1 MRSFEAPAARPT
13 PPRSEQ
19 TLALASF
26 FFLFGAATQGCEM
39 VDRSVPHPERP
50 LTMREQIKQHGIPRS
65 IHDVAD
71 LAIPRHE
78 TATAALEFDTAQVT
92 GDWRGLTN
100 AGRFNQAFRD
110 RYRIA
115 ASTELPLVP
124 NTPEAVNH
132 IIIPFDAAD
141 SQAFDNHKVRLTYR
155 FTRTEVFNTALHNPD
170 QACRTE
176 IATQQ
181 VLARP
186 FDEVLEPSDAAG
198 RTEKHLVGRTY
209 SEALGQIFYTL
220 VLPPEG
226 QTDMTMHE
234 MEAESRQNSTQFNGE
249 TCGRITTEGTG
260 DSIYCQREVHAETD
274 IIVDS
279 IRQNRTAEGLINVS
293 LIYHPIRLN
302 APATPGR

>member
-1 MRSFEAPAARPT
+1 
-13 PPRSEQ
+13 
-19 TLALASF
+19 
-26 FFLFGAATQGCEM
+26 M

-141 SQAFDNHKVRLTYR
+141 SQAFDNHKVR
-155 FTRTEVFNTALHNPD
+155 
-170 QACRTE
+170 
-176 IATQQ
+176 
-181 VLARP
+181 
-186 FDEVLEPSDAAG
+186 
-198 RTEKHLVGRTY
+198 
-209 SEALGQIFYTL
+209 
-220 VLPPEG
+220 
-226 QTDMTMHE
+226 
-234 MEAESRQNSTQFNGE
+234 
-249 TCGRITTEGTG
+249 
-260 DSIYCQREVHAETD
+260 
-274 IIVDS
+274 
-279 IRQNRTAEGLINVS
+279 
-293 LIYHPIRLN
+293 
-302 APATPGR
+302 